1 MAFYRGLQGC
11 INSRKNKDCVVT
23 ATRPNARA
31 QNFPAL
37 EVFAAYVESFE
48 KNKRMVE
55 TVIYFWQCIS
65 PYLTLRR
72 LMSYIYGAPILD
84 VSRSH
89 TTTQHSR

>member
-1 MAFYRGLQGC
+1 MAFYRRLQGC

-48 KNKRMVE
+48 KNKGMVE
-55 TVIYFWQCIS
+55 IVTYFWQCIS
-65 PYLTLRR
+65 SYLT
-72 LMSYIYGAPILD
+72 MQQ
-84 VSRSH
+84 
-89 TTTQHSR
+89 TN